1 MEIIT
6 KKTVSVEFEG
16 KKYVMQDDST
26 IVDLLTNLG
35 LPKDKTVLLQTRN
48 DGFVLVCNNK

>member
-1 MEIIT
+1 METIT

-16 KKYVMQDDST
+16 KKYALQDDST
-26 IVDLLTNLG
+26 IDDLLTHLG
-35 LPKDKTVLLQTRN
+35 LPKDKTVLLQTRG